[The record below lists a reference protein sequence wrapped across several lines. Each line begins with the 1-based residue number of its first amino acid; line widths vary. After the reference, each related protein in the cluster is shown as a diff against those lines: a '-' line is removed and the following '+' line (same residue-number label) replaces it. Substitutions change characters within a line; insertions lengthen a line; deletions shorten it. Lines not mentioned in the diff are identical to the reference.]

1 VITRSDDNVERINS
15 KVYDQLNSCLDHMY
29 KAQEHLHDTGDLES
43 LALDNA
49 MGALKLAIT
58 RVELHMSGLY
68 NG

>member
-1 VITRSDDNVERINS
+1 MITRSNDNVERINS

-68 NG
+68 NE